1 MSIIPNGVMAYSEW
15 EEVPILFKNKEEK
28 QVVKRWRRKS
38 AFLINR
44 NPLRAGY
51 SCIYFGG
58 YFPLLVE

>member
-44 NPLRAGY
+44 
-51 SCIYFGG
+51 
-58 YFPLLVE
+58 